1 MKLKFKKLHKDAV
14 LPKHSKQG
22 DAGLDLTAVDI
33 ELNNGQEIHYYGLS
47 VEIPEGNVGLL
58 FPRSSIRK
66 YDVRLSNSVGVI
78 DSSYRGEVMAVFDL
92 DELSNKLGYC
102 TRDRTAQLVIVP
114 FVSCVTEWSEELSQT
129 DRGINGY
136 GSTGN

>member
-1 MKLKFKKLHKDAV
+1 MKLKFKKLDADNV

-22 DAGLDLTAVDI
+22 DAGLDLTAINIVI
-33 ELNNGQEIHYYGLS
+33 NGQQDTHYYGLS

-66 YDVRLSNSVGVI
+66 HDVRLSNAVGVI
-78 DSSYRGEVMAVFDL
+78 DSSYRGEIMAVFDVNHFPG
-92 DELSNKLGYC
+92 ERYKVG
-102 TRDRTAQLVIVP
+102 DRTAQLVIVP
-114 FVSCVTEWSEELSQT
+114 FVSCVTEWSEEISQT
-129 DRGINGY
+129 DRGENGY

>member
-1 MKLKFKKLHKDAV
+1 MKLKFKKLDADSV

-22 DAGLDLTAVDI
+22 DAGLDLTAINIVI
-33 ELNNGQEIHYYGLS
+33 NGQQDTHHYGIS

-66 YDVRLSNSVGVI
+66 HDVRLSNAVGVI
-78 DSSYRGEVMAVFDL
+78 DSSYRGELMAVFDVNHFPG
-92 DELSNKLGYC
+92 ESYKVG
-102 TRDRTAQLVIVP
+102 DRTAQLVIVP

-129 DRGINGY
+129 QRGENGY
-136 GSTGN
+136 GSTGS

>member
-1 MKLKFKKLHKDAV
+1 MKLKFKKLNKDAV

-22 DAGLDLTAVDI
+22 DAGLDLTAINIVID
-33 ELNNGQEIHYYGLS
+33 GQQDTHHYGIS

-66 YDVRLSNSVGVI
+66 HDVRLSNAVGVI
-78 DSSYRGEVMAVFDL
+78 DSSYRGELMAVFDVNHFPG
-92 DELSNKLGYC
+92 ERYKVG
-102 TRDRTAQLVIVP
+102 DRTAQLVIVP

-129 DRGINGY
+129 ERGENGY
-136 GSTGN
+136 GSTGA

>member
-1 MKLKFKKLHKDAV
+1 MKLKFKKLDQDSV

-22 DAGLDLTAVDI
+22 DAGLDLTAINIVID
-33 ELNNGQEIHYYGLS
+33 GQQDTHHYGVS

-66 YDVRLSNSVGVI
+66 HDVRLSNAVGVI
-78 DSSYRGEVMAVFDL
+78 DSSYRGELMAVFDVNHFPG
-92 DELSNKLGYC
+92 ERYKVG
-102 TRDRTAQLVIVP
+102 DRTAQLVIVP

-129 DRGINGY
+129 ERGKNGY
-136 GSTGN
+136 GSTGA